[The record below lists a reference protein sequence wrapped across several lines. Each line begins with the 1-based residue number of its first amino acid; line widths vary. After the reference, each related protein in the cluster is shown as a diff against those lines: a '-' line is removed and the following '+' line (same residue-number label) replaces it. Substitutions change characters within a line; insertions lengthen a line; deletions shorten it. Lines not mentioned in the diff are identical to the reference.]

1 MSPLLILGLIAAII
15 GIGYL
20 LLSVR
25 YVPNN
30 AVGVLEKR
38 WSLKGAVQ
46 SGVIALRGE
55 AGYQPRVL
63 RGGLYFYPFIQYV
76 VHTVPLVTIPQG
88 QIGYVFARDGKS
100 LEPTQTLA
108 TIIPEGRNFQD
119 VEGYLKNGGQ
129 RGPSREILRE
139 GTIPINLAQF
149 VVLTA
154 EHVYYLSLNNSEREL
169 FDAMS
174 QAIAD
179 RDGFRPITIKG
190 ADDMLA
196 VMTVHDG
203 PALGGDD
210 IIAPTVGNDPA
221 VPETYHNNF
230 QDPEK
235 FLRGGGQRGRQLQVL
250 VEGTYYVNRL
260 FATAELVKKTIIE
273 VGFVGVVIAY
283 SGEKGSDVSGTE
295 YKHGELVER
304 GQKGVWSTA
313 LNPGKYAI
321 NTYAMKVV
329 PVPTTNIIL
338 KWNKEEFGAHGYD
351 KNLQAVLLITKDA
364 FEPLLNLAV
373 VIHID
378 YRKAP
383 LVIQRFGNINMLV
396 EQTLDPLISAYFKD
410 TGQTRTLIQLIQ
422 ERGQIQQQ
430 ALVDMKV
437 RFGRY
442 NIELE
447 EVLIGTPAASATD
460 HHIETILEQL
470 RTRQIAVEQIETY
483 ERKQT
488 AAVKE
493 RELRQAEAVAQRQT
507 ALTESEIAIVI
518 QSNEGKAEYQRS
530 LQEAAKIKAL
540 ADAEAEAQA
549 RIGIGKALAAQEL
562 VNAYGSPRLQVIQQT
577 LGQFTQAIEKSGVPV
592 VPHTLVTSGGEGGSH
607 TAFEALL
614 TTLLTG
620 ALEGG
625 ESAQSTVSDEAKAM
639 GKRLREQLREQM
651 ASKPDE
657 GQK

>member
-154 EHVYYLSLNNSEREL
+154 DHVYYLSLSQEERQL
-169 FDAMS
+169 FDQMA
-174 QAIAD
+174 QEIAD

-260 FATAELVKKTIIE
+260 FATAELVKKTVIE

-283 SGEKGSDVSGTE
+283 SGETGSDISGTE

-304 GQKGVWSTA
+304 GQKGVWSSA

-430 ALVDMKV
+430 ALVDMKE

-470 RTRQIAVEQIETY
+470 RSRQIAVEQIETY

-577 LGQFTQAIEKSGVPV
+577 LGQFTQAVEKSGVAV
-592 VPHTLVTSGGEGGSH
+592 VPHTLVTSGEGGGH

-614 TTLLTG
+614 TTLFAG
-620 ALEGG
+620 ALDGG
-625 ESAQSTVSDEAKAM
+625 EGAQSTVSDEAKAM
-639 GKRLREQLREQM
+639 GQRLREQLRDQM

-657 GQK
+657 NQK